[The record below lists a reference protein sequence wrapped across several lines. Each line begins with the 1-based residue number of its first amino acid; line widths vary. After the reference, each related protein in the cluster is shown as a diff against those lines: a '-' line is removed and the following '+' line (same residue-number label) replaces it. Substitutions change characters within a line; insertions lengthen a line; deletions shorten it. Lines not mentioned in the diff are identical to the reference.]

1 MKSWRFSKK
10 KAGNDIS
17 PNGVT
22 GERQEFNICGRE
34 NLQGTSLL

>member
-17 PNGVT
+17 PNGVI